1 MTVSVD
7 GVQETE
13 AMIAF
18 RVPAYAEN
26 FKILRNGKEENLT
39 EDHGYIKIPEKCIK
53 KHLK

>member
-26 FKILRNGKEENLT
+26 FKNF
-39 EDHGYIKIPEKCIK
+39 EKR
-53 KHLK
+53 